1 MYLRLLHLHSF
12 RNYQDIR
19 IRFEAPKTI
28 LVGDNA
34 QGKTNLLEAVE
45 VLATLNSRRCS
56 RDSDLIQ
63 TQQDHGSILAEV
75 DRLGIAHELR
85 IQLRRNG
92 RRTLQINGQTL
103 TRQIDFLGQ
112 LNAVVF
118 SSLDL
123 ELVRGGPECRRDW
136 LDEVLIQLEPV
147 YAHLLQS
154 YRRILKQRNA
164 LLKQRRNQIER
175 VDPIEM
181 AVWNSELA
189 SAGSRLIRRRARM
202 MERLSPLANQWHQSI
217 SGGQETL
224 TLVYQ
229 SQVELAQADPAT
241 VQARLLEVMENK
253 ASAELSLGS
262 SLVGPHRDDLVM
274 TINQTPARTYGSQG
288 QQRTLVLALKLAE
301 LQLVEQVI
309 GYPPVL
315 LLDDVLA
322 ELDLHRQDQLLEAI
336 QDRVQT
342 LVTTTHVGSF
352 ANRWLASA
360 QILKVRAGQLIY
372 S

>member
-1 MYLRLLHLHSF
+1 VYLRLLHLQSF
-12 RNYQDIR
+12 RNYQDVR
-19 IRFEAPKTI
+19 IPFQAPKTI

-45 VLATLNSRRCS
+45 VLATLNSRRSS
-56 RDSDLIQ
+56 RDAELIQ
-63 TQQDHGSILAEV
+63 THQDHGSIFAEV
-75 DRLGIAHELR
+75 NRSGTLHELR
-85 IQLRRNG
+85 IQLRRRG

-123 ELVRGGPECRRDW
+123 QLVRGGPEYRRDW

-164 LLKQRRNQIER
+164 LLKQKRNQI

-217 SGGQETL
+217 SGGRETL
-224 TLVYQ
+224 TLLYQ
-229 SQVELAQADPAT
+229 SQVALSQADPAT
-241 VQARLLEVMENK
+241 VQAQLLEAMETK

-262 SLVGPHRDDLVM
+262 SLVGPHRDELVM
-274 TINQTPARTYGSQG
+274 TIDETPARTYGSQG

-309 GYPPVL
+309 GYPPLL

-322 ELDLHRQDQLLEAI
+322 ELDLYRQDQLLDAI

-342 LVTTTHVGSF
+342 LVTTTHIGSF
-352 ANRWLASA
+352 ANRWMTSA
-360 QILKVRAGQLIY
+360 QVLKVQAGQLLY
-372 S
+372 P